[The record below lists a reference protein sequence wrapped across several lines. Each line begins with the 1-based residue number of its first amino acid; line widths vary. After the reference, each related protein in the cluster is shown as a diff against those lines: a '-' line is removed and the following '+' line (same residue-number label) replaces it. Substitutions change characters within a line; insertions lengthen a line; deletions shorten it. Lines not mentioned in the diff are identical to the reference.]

1 MNTAKRFLFFVVIAL
16 STLLSVQQ
24 TRAAILSSPKGQS
37 GVELENVQAEVQFG
51 EQILFTATIKASIP
65 IQNVSIVIINESQ
78 GLSRIEPLSVQPD
91 GKTEFRLDTKQ
102 TILRPF
108 ANVTWSYQ
116 FTLGDGSTVR
126 SDSFSVRYVDNRFN
140 WQTLESGTL
149 RVNWYD
155 GDANFGQA
163 ALNAVQSGLQST
175 SRLMALD
182 LASPIDVY
190 IYANADDLRGTLFSG
205 GEDWVAGHANPA
217 LGVVMVVVEPG
228 AEQNIT
234 MEQRI
239 PHELM
244 HVMMYRSVGVGYNNI
259 PAWLREGTATL
270 AEVFPN
276 ADYDRILANAT
287 AGNSL
292 IPIKDLCASF
302 PADAGTAFL
311 AYAESRS
318 FTNYLHDTYGSTGLL
333 NLAASYADG
342 VDCERGT
349 ERAFSVSLSN
359 LEMQWRSSVLG
370 QNTFLAALQNIAPYL
385 VLLCLVLIIPL
396 MGMIGARRKKGK
408 PNEPE
413 TFVRKQ

>member
-1 MNTAKRFLFFVVIAL
+1 
-16 STLLSVQQ
+16 
-24 TRAAILSSPKGQS
+24 
-37 GVELENVQAEVQFG
+37 
-51 EQILFTATIKASIP
+51 
-65 IQNVSIVIINESQ
+65 
-78 GLSRIEPLSVQPD
+78 
-91 GKTEFRLDTKQ
+91 
-102 TILRPF
+102 
-108 ANVTWSYQ
+108 
-116 FTLGDGSTVR
+116 
-126 SDSFSVRYVDNRFN
+126 
-140 WQTLESGTL
+140 
-149 RVNWYD
+149 
-155 GDANFGQA
+155 
-163 ALNAVQSGLQST
+163 
-175 SRLMALD
+175 MALD

-190 IYANADDLRGTLFSG
+190 IYASVDDLRGTLFSG

-217 LGVVMVVVEPG
+217 LGVVMVAVEPG

-276 ADYDRILANAT
+276 ADYDRILANAA

-292 IPIKDLCASF
+292 IPIKDLCESF

-318 FTNYLHDTYGSTGLL
+318 FTRYLHDTYGSTGLL

-342 VDCERGT
+342 VECERGT
-349 ERAFSVSLSN
+349 ERAFSISLSN

-370 QNTFLAALQNIAPYL
+370 QNTFLPALQNIAPYL

-396 MGMIGARRKKGK
+396 IGMVSARRKKGK